1 MKVVSW
7 NIEWMNN
14 WFVGQGRAAFRE
26 RYEPRGRLQASIADV
41 DALCRNVAQVIK
53 DLAPD
58 ILSIQE
64 GPSDPREM
72 RLFVSTYLRGQTGGN
87 LYEIFGGHDGG
98 AQKAY
103 ILIRRNSSVTFP
115 REPADEATLSLAEE
129 WESDVDGDAHL
140 RPYSF
145 TRRPVVVDCDYEG
158 QMVRVVALH
167 LKSKYVH
174 GGAALWSH
182 PLKRKRREFVREA
195 LRQRRRISAESMRVR
210 QYLNDLLENKPHLPI
225 IVTGDCNDG
234 PGADYFEKRY
244 LTHNVTDILL
254 GSTYYP
260 AFQFEHAFLHRLSQR
275 QRYTAIFDDFVT
287 GENGKLLVLDHIL
300 VSPVLKSGG
309 GATIGLLN
317 GGIGHQEF
325 ERAIDEGAATDR
337 EKFPSDHRPAFAVFG
352 P

>member
-14 WFVGQGRAAFRE
+14 WFAGYGSVAFKE
-26 RYEPRGRLQASIADV
+26 RYEPRGNSQDAIANV
-41 DALCRNVAQVIK
+41 DTLCRRVAQVIE

-58 ILSIQE
+58 ILCVQE

-72 RLFVSTYLRGQTGGN
+72 ELFVSTYLRDQAGGSR
-87 LYEIFGGHDGG
+87 YDIFGGHDGG

-103 ILIRRNSSVTFP
+103 ILVSRDGPVVNP
-115 REPADEATLSLAEE
+115 REPADGPTRSLAEE
-129 WESDVDGDAHL
+129 WESDVDGDASL
-140 RPYSF
+140 QPYRF

-158 QMVRVVALH
+158 ETVRVVSLH

-174 GGAALWSH
+174 RGAGLWNN
-182 PLKRKRREFVREA
+182 PARRHEFIREA
-195 LRQRRRISAESMRVR
+195 LKHRRRISAESMRVR
-210 QYLNDLLENKPHLPI
+210 QYLNDLLEAQPHLPI

-234 PGADYFEKRY
+234 PGADYFEERY

-260 AFQFEHAFLHRLSQR
+260 GFQFEHAFMHRLPQT

-287 GENGKLLVLDHIL
+287 GESDKLLVLDHIL
-300 VSPVLKSGG
+300 VSPLLKSGG
-309 GATIGLLN
+309 GCTICLLN

-325 ERAIDEGAATDR
+325 ERAIDEDAASER
-337 EKFPSDHRPAFAVFG
+337 QKFPSDHRPAFAVFG